1 MILSARVLILSI
13 LAALP
18 MPLMAEAAYPEAR
31 PFVET
36 DNAAAKIDNALAS
49 AAKNDKR
56 VIVILGANWCH
67 DSRALA
73 GWFATPRFAAML
85 NERYEIVFVDVGMPQ
100 TQNGRN
106 LDIAHRFG
114 FNKMKSTPLVIVL
127 APDGRM
133 LNNRKSAIGWRNA
146 ASRSE
151 NSIFDYFNNFAV
163 GQK

>member
-1 MILSARVLILSI
+1 
-13 LAALP
+13 
-18 MPLMAEAAYPEAR
+18 MAEAAHPEAR

-36 DNAAAKIDNALAS
+36 DNVAAKINNALAL

-73 GWFATPRFAAML
+73 GWFATPRFATML
-85 NERYEIVFVDVGMPQ
+85 NERYEIVFIDVGMPQ

-127 APDGRM
+127 SSNGQM
-133 LNNRKSAIGWRNA
+133 LNNRKNAISWRNA

-151 NSIFDYFNNFAV
+151 NAIFAYFNNFAV
-163 GQK
+163 SQK

>member
-1 MILSARVLILSI
+1 MLILSI
-13 LAALP
+13 VAALP
-18 MPLMAEAAYPEAR
+18 MPLMAEAAHPEAR

-36 DNAAAKIDNALAS
+36 DNVAAKINNALAL

-73 GWFATPRFAAML
+73 GWFATPRFATML
-85 NERYEIVFVDVGMPQ
+85 NERYEIVFIDVGMPQ

-127 APDGRM
+127 SSNGQM
-133 LNNRKSAIGWRNA
+133 LNNRKNAISWRNA

-151 NSIFDYFNNFAV
+151 NAIFAYFNNFAV
-163 GQK
+163 SQK

>member
-1 MILSARVLILSI
+1 MGV

-18 MPLMAEAAYPEAR
+18 MPLMAEAAHPEAR

-36 DNAAAKIDNALAS
+36 DNATGKIDNAVALAV
-49 AAKNDKR
+49 KNDKR

-67 DSRALA
+67 DSRSLA
-73 GWFATPRFAAML
+73 GWLATPRFVTML

-106 LDIAHRFG
+106 LDIAQRFG

-127 APDGRM
+127 SSDGRM
-133 LNNRKSAIGWRNA
+133 LNSRKSAISWRNA
-146 ASRSE
+146 AIRNE
-151 NSIFDYFNNFAV
+151 NAIFAYFNNFAI